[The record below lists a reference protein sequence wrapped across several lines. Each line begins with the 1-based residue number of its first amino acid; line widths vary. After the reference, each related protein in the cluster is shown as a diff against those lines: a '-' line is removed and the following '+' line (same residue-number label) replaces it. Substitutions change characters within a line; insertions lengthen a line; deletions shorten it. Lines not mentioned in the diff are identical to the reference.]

1 VGKEPGFM
9 TTETH
14 GRATLAPRAVIALVG
29 VLVAI
34 YIVSQ
39 FLRSSVAVIAPN
51 LAAELDLNAV
61 EIGFLSSI
69 FFFVFAAM
77 QLPLG
82 IAIDR
87 FGPRTCLL
95 VCAAVTVLGEV
106 LFAAAQSTSGLIAAR
121 ALLGAGTCASLM
133 APLAIYARRFS
144 PERFATLTGL
154 QIGCGSIGGLLAT
167 APLAFAAATIGWRAS
182 FLVLAAITAAI
193 ALLVAL
199 VIRDEPLG
207 PGATRRRE
215 TLAESVAGLI
225 AVFRV
230 RSVGALLLIN
240 LSSYASYALVVGLWG
255 GPYLAH
261 VYGYGLTERGDVL
274 FLAAIAQIA
283 GSLAWGPTDRLLGS
297 HKTPVLLGAGVTVA
311 ALGVIAFVGTLG
323 PVLLVVWFCLLGFAS
338 AYTPV
343 MIAHGKSLFPP
354 HLVGRGIT
362 VMNMA
367 TMGGVFVAQAV
378 SGAVI
383 QLFPAIDGIYPLTAY
398 QVVFGLQALFLASS
412 WLVYRGAWD
421 PASAGNAGSE
431 HRVRP

>member
-1 VGKEPGFM
+1 M

-14 GRATLAPRAVIALVG
+14 ARAKPRAMIALVG
-29 VLVAI
+29 ALIAI

-39 FLRSSVAVIAPN
+39 FLRSSVAVIAPD
-51 LAAELDLNAV
+51 LAAELDLKAV
-61 EIGFLSSI
+61 EIGLLSSTY
-69 FFFVFAAM
+69 FFVFAAM

-95 VCAAVTVLGEV
+95 ACAAVTVLGEI
-106 LFAAAQSTSGLIAAR
+106 LFAAAQSTAGLIAAR

-133 APLAIYARRFS
+133 APLAIYARRFP

-154 QIGCGSIGGLLAT
+154 QIGCGSFGGLLAT
-167 APLAFAAATIGWRAS
+167 APLAFAAATVGWRGS
-182 FLVLAAITAAI
+182 FLVLAGITAAI
-193 ALLVAL
+193 ALLVA
-199 VIRDEPLG
+199 VVVGDEPPA
-207 PGATRRRE
+207 PGAARRRE
-215 TLAESVAGLI
+215 TLAESIAGLI

-240 LSSYASYALVVGLWG
+240 LASYASYALVVGLWG

-261 VYGYGLTERGDVL
+261 VYGYGLTERGQVL
-274 FLAAIAQIA
+274 FLAAIAQIL
-283 GSLAWGPTDRLLGS
+283 GSFAWGPTDRLLGS
-297 HKTPVLLGAGVTVA
+297 HKGPVLVGAGLTITV
-311 ALGVIAFVGTLG
+311 LGVIALVGTLG
-323 PVLLVVWFCLLGFAS
+323 PLLLIVWFCLLGFAS

-367 TMGGVFVAQAV
+367 TMGGVFVAQTV

-383 QLFPAIDGIYPLTAY
+383 QWFPATDGVYPLAAY
-398 QVVFGLQALFLASS
+398 QVVFGLQALFLATC
-412 WLVYRGAWD
+412 WLVYWGAWD
-421 PASAGNAGSE
+421 PAVAAKAGSE
-431 HRVRP
+431 PGARR